1 MQIVQCFSKAW
12 PVMAIEPLVWYC
24 PPVADAAWA
33 KEVDGALGAYTPC
46 AIDTVVISISHLV
59 LMGLCCY
66 RIWMMEKNSKVQR
79 AYDGE
84 ATANGKSMDNNI
96 RCTLANTSSNLWLA
110 IMLEILGGLM
120 IWLTATSAV
129 LQSGRAEDQ
138 VAFAS
143 TMGLLLSYTLN
154 VTVLSSDV
162 LRQASHAENSLNA
175 VERVGTYINLPSE
188 APGVIES
195 HRPPPGWPSSGSIQ
209 FEDVAQ
215 LCRPELPP
223 VLCGLSTTASPSE
236 KLGIVGRTGA
246 GKSSMLTALFQ
257 IVELEKGRIVID
269 GCDPSRFGLTD
280 LRKVLSIIPQSPVL
294 FPGLLE
300 IIFPQIWI
308 NALSLFCVES
318 IRKCYLMLQELVA
331 FYNQVDLC
339 RKSDIPRTVRLNLDP
354 FNEHSDAD
362 LWETLESA
370 HLKDVIRRNSF
381 GLDAEVL
388 EHNTLQELLT
398 NEESTFSKM
407 VQSAGPA
414 NAEYLRSIVF
424 GAQFAVAVSLTSSQ
438 NDLQRD
444 RRWSALYR
452 IIEGLAAMSGLA
464 QHNRLQQLEFDFE
477 NGSLDG
483 DD

>member
-1 MQIVQCFSKAW
+1 
-12 PVMAIEPLVWYC
+12 MAIEPLVWYC

-209 FEDVAQ
+209 FEDVAL

-269 GCDPSRFGLTD
+269 GCDLSRFGLTD

-294 FPGLLE
+294 FPG
-300 IIFPQIWI
+300 
-308 NALSLFCVES
+308 
-318 IRKCYLMLQELVA
+318 
-331 FYNQVDLC
+331 
-339 RKSDIPRTVRLNLDP
+339 TVRLNLDP

-381 GLDAEVL
+381 GLDAEVWEGGENFSVGQRQLLCLARALLRRSKILVHDEATAAVDVMTDALIQKTISEEFKSCTMVILLIDKIPSLTVIGFLCLMLVL

-398 NEESTFSKM
+398 NEESTFSKL
-407 VQSAGPA
+407 VQSTGPA

-424 GAQFAVAVSLTSSQ
+424 GGE
-438 NDLQRD
+438 
-444 RRWSALYR
+444 R
-452 IIEGLAAMSGLA
+452 IG
-464 QHNRLQQLEFDFE
+464 
-477 NGSLDG
+477 
-483 DD
+483 